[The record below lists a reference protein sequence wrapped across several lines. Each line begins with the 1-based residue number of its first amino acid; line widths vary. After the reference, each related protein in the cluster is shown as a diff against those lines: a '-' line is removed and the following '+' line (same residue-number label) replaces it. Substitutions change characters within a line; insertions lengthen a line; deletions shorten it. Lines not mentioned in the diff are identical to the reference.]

1 MLFRLFSFFFLFV
14 FVFFYFSAFIV
25 FETENAL
32 ITQLGK
38 IKTFVPKVSTG
49 ELIKIYYPGLHFKV
63 PFFQEQ
69 IKFDMRANLLDVQS
83 TRITT
88 AEKKDVIVDFYI
100 VWRINNLALY
110 YTRTG
115 GFLDKGEHLLGQKV
129 LAALKAEFG
138 KRTIKEVVH
147 GERMELMIRL
157 KETTDES
164 TKSMGA
170 SIVDVRVKKID
181 LPYEVRNSVYLRMRA
196 ERERVAS
203 ETRANANADA
213 VMIKATAEKER
224 RVTLAEARYIVNK
237 IKGSGDA
244 EAAAIYALSYNKN
257 VNFYCF
263 YRSLSAYKE
272 IFSNNDM
279 FILSPKGDFFKF
291 FSNNLNFKN
300 D

>member
-1 MLFRLFSFFFLFV
+1 M
-14 FVFFYFSAFIV
+14 
-25 FETENAL
+25 

-38 IKTFVPKVSTG
+38 IKTVSSI
-49 ELIKIYYPGLHFKV
+49 EKNEEFIKIYYPGLHFKI

-100 VWRINNLALY
+100 IWRINNLALY

-138 KRTIKEVVH
+138 KKTIKEVVH
-147 GERMELMIRL
+147 GERMELMLRL

-164 TKSMGA
+164 TKSMGT
-170 SIVDVRVKKID
+170 SVVDVRVKKID

-213 VMIKATAEKER
+213 VQIKATAEKER
-224 RVTLAEARYIVNK
+224 RVILAEARYIVNT
-237 IKGSGDA
+237 IKGNGDA
-244 EAAAIYALSYNKN
+244 EAASIYALSYSKN
-257 VNFYCF
+257 AGFYCF
-263 YRSLSAYKE
+263 SRSLSAYKE
-272 IFSNNDM
+272 IFNNNTDV
-279 FILSPKGDFFKF
+279 FILSPTSDFFKF
-291 FSNNLNFKN
+291 FSKNFNLK
-300 D
+300 